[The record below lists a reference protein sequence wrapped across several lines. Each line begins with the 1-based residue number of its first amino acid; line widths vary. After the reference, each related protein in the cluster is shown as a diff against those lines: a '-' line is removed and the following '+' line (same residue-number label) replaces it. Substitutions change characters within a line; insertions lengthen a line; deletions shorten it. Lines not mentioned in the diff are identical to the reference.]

1 MLVCCHCRPCV
12 CAQGVELI
20 WTMAMD
26 THDDAV
32 STNAI
37 RFLNLL
43 YQKLGASLRDSV
55 KEVRRGYVELATE
68 KLRGAVEV
76 GNPVHVLRTVSLLET
91 MLNESELSGTGSVP
105 SHRQRLKGRLLS
117 IPVVNGTAIAGTAP
131 AYTVRAYSNATLFDV
146 RKMIADKV
154 GLPVSRLQLRQSYI
168 PGSTSAA
175 KSVASAGGK
184 APAAATPAGASSEL
198 GDADNG
204 RTLVEL
210 RFTKSTQVAVP
221 PSPRTDAVPEL
232 RRSRVCG
239 TVWVVVSSPGACLM
253 ACVVWGTRVHVL
265 VCLGS

>member
-1 MLVCCHCRPCV
+1 MHLPVGLSAAGRRSHGRSKGTARGSRRP
-12 CAQGVELI
+12 
-20 WTMAMD
+20 
-26 THDDAV
+26 
-32 STNAI
+32 
-37 RFLNLL
+37 RP
-43 YQKLGASLRDSV
+43 SV
-55 KEVRRGYVELATE
+55 GRRGYVELATE

-253 ACVVWGTRVHVL
+253 AGLCCLGGVCVRVL
-265 VCLGS
+265 VYLGS